1 MLLFT
6 FLYQARFLLLLLA
19 TAHGVMRRHN
29 KFLFFQSPFKYPLI
43 VLQPPYHFTSNLSP
57 SRKNTAKTAHLEKKC
72 VTLQQ
77 KLIVRPMSISKTR
90 QKLIAVARELFA
102 KKGFDGITMNDIA
115 QASQK
120 GRRTMYTYFNSK
132 EDIYYAVIEDE
143 LEHLSEEMDKVVNLP
158 INPQEKIVKIIYT
171 HLFLIEDVVK
181 RNGSLRAEFFSD
193 IHKVERV
200 RRKFDL
206 EELHALRSI
215 LREGVDKGI
224 FKLDHINLTAD
235 VIHYA
240 IKGIEVP
247 FMFERLVQGLSIE
260 ESVQVVERLISRALG
275 ASIPQQS

>member
-1 MLLFT
+1 
-6 FLYQARFLLLLLA
+6 
-19 TAHGVMRRHN
+19 MRRHN
-29 KFLFFQSPFKYPLI
+29 KFFFLQSPFKYPLI
-43 VLQPPYHFTSNLSP
+43 VLQPPFHFTSNLSP

-247 FMFERLVQGLSIE
+247 FMFDRLGQGLSME

-275 ASIPQQS
+275 ASIPPQL

>member
-6 FLYQARFLLLLLA
+6 ILYQARFLLILLA
-19 TAHGVMRRHN
+19 TAYGVMRRHN
-29 KFLFFQSPFKYPLI
+29 RFFFVQSPFKYPLI
-43 VLQPPYHFTSNLSP
+43 VLQSLYHFTSNLSP

-247 FMFERLVQGLSIE
+247 FMFDRLGQGLSME

-275 ASIPQQS
+275 ASIPPQL

>member
-1 MLLFT
+1 
-6 FLYQARFLLLLLA
+6 
-19 TAHGVMRRHN
+19 MRRHY
-29 KFLFFQSPFKYPLI
+29 KFFFLQSPFKYPLI
-43 VLQPPYHFTSNLSP
+43 VLQPTYHFTSNLSL

-72 VTLQQ
+72 VTLQK

-247 FMFERLVQGLSIE
+247 FMFDRLGQGLSME

-275 ASIPQQS
+275 ASTPQQS